1 MSTSL
6 KKGLMYVLIANFINL
21 GFNLITNFVLPKELS
36 VESYATIKTFQLYV
50 SYAGLFHFGFVDGM
64 YLKYGGKNIKE
75 LRREDLGTNLST
87 LRLFEIAV
95 TIVCAIIAII
105 SKQEVLVFFS
115 LSILPLNLA
124 NYFKQLYQATG
135 EFSLYGKIMN
145 ANTILIFFAN
155 MIWIFLIKTD
165 NALCF
170 LLSNVAVYF
179 IVWIVLEL
187 NCKKLIGSKNDEN
200 TFSFDE
206 LIKNIKAGILLTVG
220 NLSSVVLT
228 SMDRWFVKALMT
240 TLAFA
245 QYSFAVSME
254 NFMNVAVTPVT
265 TTLYNYFCKAT
276 DEVKVRKARNYVMI
290 FAALIVSCAFPARFI
305 LEVYLTKYID
315 SAKVM
320 FLLFAAQIFYIVI
333 KSIYVNLYF
342 STKTADFQ
350 TRIQKE
356 IEKKITE
363 LQSDLLPDNV
373 NNAIESSFQI
383 GKEYSFSK
391 MMEIAREGSFR
402 YSEEIPPGY
411 EDGKEKTGL
420 QKYGDLFVW
429 NQILDCA
436 KSKQKDFI
444 FVTNDVKIDWYE
456 EDKRTPRFELLK
468 EFREQ
473 ANKRIWLLSMKNFIY
488 HVNLLLDDQIHEN
501 VLQDIDSVQ
510 DEKENDKIRKELSA
524 DDIQKIFNNLIVKPI
539 YVIDKIPK
547 NESIRLFDNP
557 DIYEAED
564 ENGRKFRIITTI
576 VGGGNYARVLH
587 GMTNAFELKKL
598 YETGNEHYWYYNFI
612 IAKNEALVEK
622 IMEHMGKTKVR
633 KLFADH
639 SIQTAVCYLNED
651 QNINIAK
658 ANFDI

>member
-1 MSTSL
+1 MIRILHSVSNMDRAGIETMLMNYYRYMDKSKVQFDFL
-6 KKGLMYVLIANFINL
+6 CNKKKTGAYDDEIKSMGGRIYHTPGLNPAKYPV
-21 GFNLITNFVLPKELS
+21 
-36 VESYATIKTFQLYV
+36 
-50 SYAGLFHFGFVDGM
+50 
-64 YLKYGGKNIKE
+64 YLKYMRE
-75 LRREDLGTNLST
+75 LFQEHPEYKIVEAHNGALG
-87 LRLFEIAV
+87 V
-95 TIVCAIIAII
+95 
-105 SKQEVLVFFS
+105 
-115 LSILPLNLA
+115 
-124 NYFKQLYQATG
+124 Y
-135 EFSLYGKIMN
+135 
-145 ANTILIFFAN
+145 
-155 MIWIFLIKTD
+155 
-165 NALCF
+165 ALH
-170 LLSNVAVYF
+170 A
-179 IVWIVLEL
+179 
-187 NCKKLIGSKNDEN
+187 
-200 TFSFDE
+200 
-206 LIKNIKAGILLTVG
+206 
-220 NLSSVVLT
+220 
-228 SMDRWFVKALMT
+228 
-240 TLAFA
+240 
-245 QYSFAVSME
+245 
-254 NFMNVAVTPVT
+254 
-265 TTLYNYFCKAT
+265 
-276 DEVKVRKARNYVMI
+276 
-290 FAALIVSCAFPARFI
+290 
-305 LEVYLTKYID
+305 
-315 SAKVM
+315 AKVSKIPVR
-320 FLLFAAQIFYIVI
+320 IFHAHGA
-333 KSIYVNLYF
+333 SI
-342 STKTADFQ
+342 
-350 TRIQKE
+350 
-356 IEKKITE
+356 
-363 LQSDLLPDNV
+363 
-373 NNAIESSFQI
+373 
-383 GKEYSFSK
+383 
-391 MMEIAREGSFR
+391 
-402 YSEEIPPGY
+402 
-411 EDGKEKTGL
+411 
-420 QKYGDLFVW
+420 
-429 NQILDCA
+429 
-436 KSKQKDFI
+436 
-444 FVTNDVKIDWYE
+444 TNDVKIDWYE

>member
-1 MSTSL
+1 M
-6 KKGLMYVLIANFINL
+6 
-21 GFNLITNFVLPKELS
+21 
-36 VESYATIKTFQLYV
+36 
-50 SYAGLFHFGFVDGM
+50 
-64 YLKYGGKNIKE
+64 
-75 LRREDLGTNLST
+75 
-87 LRLFEIAV
+87 
-95 TIVCAIIAII
+95 
-105 SKQEVLVFFS
+105 FFS

-145 ANTILIFFAN
+145 ANTVLIFFAN

-187 NCKKLIGSKNDEN
+187 NCRKLIGSKNDGN

-333 KSIYVNLYF
+333 KSIYVNLYKAQKKQSIYF
-342 STKTADFQ
+342 IKLTAIIVVGFVFNV
-350 TRIQKE
+350 ICYNLYKVKE
-356 IEKKITE
+356 SFAVGT
-363 LQSDLLPDNV
+363 LLSAVCWYFLCLPDFKWIKYNT
-373 NNAIESSFQI
+373 
-383 GKEYSFSK
+383 
-391 MMEIAREGSFR
+391 
-402 YSEEIPPGY
+402 
-411 EDGKEKTGL
+411 KEKLYPFIQTCAFLVCGFCFSAIPGFFIYIFEIMVVTWISFP
-420 QKYGDLFVW
+420 KETKFII
-429 NQILDCA
+429 NEA
-436 KSKQKDFI
+436 KSK
-444 FVTNDVKIDWYE
+444 
-456 EDKRTPRFELLK
+456 LAHLK
-468 EFREQ
+468 
-473 ANKRIWLLSMKNFIY
+473 
-488 HVNLLLDDQIHEN
+488 
-501 VLQDIDSVQ
+501 
-510 DEKENDKIRKELSA
+510 
-524 DDIQKIFNNLIVKPI
+524 
-539 YVIDKIPK
+539 
-547 NESIRLFDNP
+547 
-557 DIYEAED
+557 
-564 ENGRKFRIITTI
+564 
-576 VGGGNYARVLH
+576 
-587 GMTNAFELKKL
+587 
-598 YETGNEHYWYYNFI
+598 
-612 IAKNEALVEK
+612 
-622 IMEHMGKTKVR
+622 
-633 KLFADH
+633 
-639 SIQTAVCYLNED
+639 
-651 QNINIAK
+651 
-658 ANFDI
+658 